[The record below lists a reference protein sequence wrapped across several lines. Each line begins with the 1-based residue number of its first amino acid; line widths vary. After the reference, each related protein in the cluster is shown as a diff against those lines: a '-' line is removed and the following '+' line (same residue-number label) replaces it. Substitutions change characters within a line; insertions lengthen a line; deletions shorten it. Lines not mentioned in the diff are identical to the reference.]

1 MPFTIRQANGLAKC
15 LVETGID
22 PEKLR
27 FHISE
32 IAPGTRAHPPH
43 THDAVEA
50 FYVLEGHGAVEVAVA
65 AATGSERQAIGP
77 NEAIIL
83 DARVLHGLEN
93 TGTTPMRYMVIIT
106 GGIAHV

>member
-1 MPFTIRQANGLAKC
+1 MPFTTRQAKGLAKC

-27 FHISE
+27 VHISE
-32 IAPGTRAHPPH
+32 IAAGTRAHPPH

-50 FYVLEGHGAVEVAVA
+50 FYVLEGHGAVEV
-65 AATGSERQAIGP
+65 GRERQAIGP

-106 GGIAHV
+106 EA